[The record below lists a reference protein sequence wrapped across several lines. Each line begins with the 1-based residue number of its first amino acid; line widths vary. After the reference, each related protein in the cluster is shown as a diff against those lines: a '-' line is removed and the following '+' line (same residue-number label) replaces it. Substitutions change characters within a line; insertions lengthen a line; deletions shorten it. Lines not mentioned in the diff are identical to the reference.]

1 MRVRNAIILFT
12 CLGLLAA
19 PALAGKPSSPEA
31 SEANFAAQQG
41 WVRLAEWTSVLETY
55 WQDHELTPEQ
65 ESLITRAL
73 ELGRLEAFVVGDDLE
88 GWKATYGEA
97 FKEIMEEALLTL
109 GAERYVKLVGQMRAT
124 EHWMLEMAVVAGPVC
139 SCYDLCDCRD
149 IPPTYSR
156 CVTTPC
162 LTFFGGPTKVCQYQ

>member
-1 MRVRNAIILFT
+1 MSVRKATILFT

-41 WVRLAEWTSVLETY
+41 WVRLAEWTNALETY
-55 WQDHELTPEQ
+55 WQDNELTPDQ
-65 ESLITRAL
+65 ESLIMRAL
-73 ELGRLEAFVVGDDLE
+73 ELGRLDAFIVGEDVE

-124 EHWMLEMAVVAGPVC
+124 EHWMLEMSVVAAGIC
-139 SCYDLCDCRD
+139 NCDDLCDCAD
-149 IPPTYSR
+149 NPPTYSR
-156 CVTTPC
+156 CHAVLCATYI
-162 LTFFGGPTKVCQYQ
+162 GGPTKRCQYQ